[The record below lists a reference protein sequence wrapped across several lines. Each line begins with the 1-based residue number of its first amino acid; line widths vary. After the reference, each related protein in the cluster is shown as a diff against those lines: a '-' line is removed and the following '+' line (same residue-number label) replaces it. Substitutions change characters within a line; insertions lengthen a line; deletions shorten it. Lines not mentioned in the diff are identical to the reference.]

1 MQQDVAALSDE
12 LLAQTL
18 PADKREPGNKPH
30 ISAEEQKSGDDD
42 DHKDKDK
49 DSKDKDQDERKDE
62 KEVEKKEGVQ
72 KEKETKD

>member
-30 ISAEEQKSGDDD
+30 ISVEEQKSGDDD
-42 DHKDKDK
+42 KDKDK
-49 DSKDKDQDERKDE
+49 DGKDKYKDEKKDE
-62 KEVEKKEGVQ
+62 KEVDKKEGVQ
-72 KEKETKD
+72 KEKEKKD